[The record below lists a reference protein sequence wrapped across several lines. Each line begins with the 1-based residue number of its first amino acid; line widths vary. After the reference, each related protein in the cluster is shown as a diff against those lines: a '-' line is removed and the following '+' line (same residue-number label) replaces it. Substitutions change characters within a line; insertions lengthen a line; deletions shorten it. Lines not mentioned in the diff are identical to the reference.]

1 MEVSIIGA
9 GGLTGKELISLLR
22 NNPNFQI
29 SHITSNKTFGQKL
42 SDVFPDAK
50 LKKDLIFKKHEDEI
64 PKNSLVVLAVPNEAS
79 LELAPKLLDKGYKV
93 IDISGAYRLH
103 NQNLFE
109 KYYKLEHTSFHLM
122 DTVVF
127 GLTEIFREKIKNSN
141 FVSNPGCFATSSIL
155 PIYMLGELR
164 NHIKSKII
172 IDAKSGVSGA
182 GGRTEDVGFSFT
194 NTYENFRAYKILNH
208 QHTPEI
214 EEYSSTGLKSNLPRI
229 IFTPHLLPV
238 YRGILSSFVIEFE
251 KNISE
256 NEILNEFKKF
266 ESETFIKFK
275 KTPEEIELKNVQ
287 NTNFIELSFRV
298 DQNILVIISALDNLQ
313 KGAAG
318 QAMQNMNLMCGH
330 SDTTGFFF

>member
-9 GGLTGKELISLLR
+9 GGLTGKELIGLLK
-22 NNPNFQI
+22 NNSNFEI
-29 SHITSNKTFGQKL
+29 THITSNKTDGKKL
-42 SDVFPDAK
+42 SEVFPDTR

-79 LELAPKLLDKGYKV
+79 LDLAPKLLDKGHKV

-103 NQNLFE
+103 DKNLFE
-109 KYYKLEHTSFHLM
+109 KFYKLEHTSFHLM
-122 DTVVF
+122 DKVVF
-127 GLTEIFREKIKNSN
+127 GLTEIFREKIKNSS

-155 PIYMLGELR
+155 PIYMLGDLR
-164 NHIKSKII
+164 KFIKSKII

-182 GGRTEDVGFSFT
+182 GGRTEDIGFSFT

-214 EEYSSTGLKSNLPRI
+214 EEYSATGLNSNLPRI
-229 IFTPHLLPV
+229 IFTPHLLPL

-256 NEILNEFKKF
+256 TEILNEFNKF
-266 ESETFIKFK
+266 SSEPFIKLRR
-275 KTPEEIELKNVQ
+275 TPEEIELKNVQ

-318 QAMQNMNLMCGH
+318 QAMQNMNLMC
-330 SDTTGFFF
+330 SFEETAGFFF